1 VKRKNVFE
9 KLYKKTVLG
18 VYRAIHSIKVWNILQ
33 VWSFRQCLTTTLLK
47 PRNMHVKHS
56 IKRLFLQLRGK
67 YLMGG
72 EQVQLV
78 YQNTLKTRER
88 DRTIGT
94 MKFERNFE
102 CFLNRRL
109 VWIESVNFAS
119 LSINMNGIYEC
130 FLYCLLVWME
140 SLHVFVIVCQC

>member
-1 VKRKNVFE
+1 MLLVVKRKKVFE

-18 VYRAIHSIKVWNILQ
+18 VYRAIHSIKSMKFSAGLVFSSMLNYN
-33 VWSFRQCLTTTLLK
+33 FTK

-56 IKRLFLQLRGK
+56 IKRSFLQFRSK

-78 YQNTLKTRER
+78 YQNTIKTRER

-94 MKFERNFE
+94 MKFERN
-102 CFLNRRL
+102 L
-109 VWIESVNFAS
+109 
-119 LSINMNGIYEC
+119 
-130 FLYCLLVWME
+130 
-140 SLHVFVIVCQC
+140 